1 MKIESFKKKKRSV
14 KNVILLGITSISI
27 GVVLIGIFAI
37 AEFLPMPWVMA
48 FAGSCAWLV
57 SFAYINADRW

>member
-1 MKIESFKKKKRSV
+1 MKIEGFKKKRRGA
-14 KNVILLGITSISI
+14 KNAILYGITSLSI

-57 SFAYINADRW
+57 GFSYVNAGRW

>member
-1 MKIESFKKKKRSV
+1 MNIEGYKKKKVSV

-27 GVVLIGIFAI
+27 GVVLIGVFAI
-37 AEFLPMPWVMA
+37 AEYLPMPMVMA

-57 SFAYINADRW
+57 SFSHVNAGRL

>member
-1 MKIESFKKKKRSV
+1 MKIEGYKKKKVSV
-14 KNVILLGITSISI
+14 KNAILYGITSLSI

-48 FAGSCAWLV
+48 FAGSCAWLMAF
-57 SFAYINADRW
+57 SYINSDRW